1 MDASESERASVA
13 GITPLS
19 ARMEVAGSGYAPLE
33 EYPGIT
39 TAKWKARHLECGN
52 EVSIRLHVLRQG
64 RGCCMPCGAKKH
76 GSTRSLDPGKAFE
89 AMLSANLEPLEPYP
103 GSVGKAWKSRCLVCG
118 DIVAPPVRE
127 RCVWPGRLSSVWREE
142 TCSVSPVERRR
153 GSQDHAFHEP
163 ETART
168 IFGDAS

>member
-1 MDASESERASVA
+1 MPWTHRNRKGQSVA
-13 GITPLS
+13 RITPLS
-19 ARMEVAGSGYAPLE
+19 ARMELAGFGYAPLE

-118 DIVAPPVRE
+118 DIVAPGTRTLRLARE
-127 RCVWPGRLSSVWREE
+127 A
-142 TCSVSPVERRR
+142 VERVAR
-153 GSQDHAFHEP
+153 GNVQRLAGGTKKGQSGSCFP
-163 ETART
+163 
-168 IFGDAS
+168 